1 MNTDPAIAGP
11 LPALNLLVLVLVL
24 VAVVPVPPKRGL
36 RWSWLGFA
44 VCGGA
49 AVVLAFPIM
58 WITNVAITLAYS
70 ERTPSGWRADPHAA
84 QWTEQYVLCAACAVL
99 LCLAVRLPFTRGVR
113 PVLATIPLAMAVA
126 SGAGAIIVLS
136 SS

>member
-11 LPALNLLVLVLVL
+11 LPALNLLVLVL

-58 WITNVAITLAYS
+58 WIANLAITLAYS

-84 QWTEQYVLCAACAVL
+84 QWTMQYALCAACAVL

-113 PVLATIPLAMAVA
+113 PVLAAIPLAIAVGC
-126 SGAGAIIVLS
+126 GAGAIIVLS